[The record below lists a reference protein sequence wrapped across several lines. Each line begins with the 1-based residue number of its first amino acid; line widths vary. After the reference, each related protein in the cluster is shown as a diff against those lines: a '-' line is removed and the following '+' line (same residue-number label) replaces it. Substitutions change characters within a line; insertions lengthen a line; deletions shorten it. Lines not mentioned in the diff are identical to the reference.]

1 MCIYIYCIYI
11 YMYTMLHNAAY
22 SVQGW
27 VSIRNALTKT
37 SKPLAEHQET
47 MDPSNMVRTQ
57 ALMFKK

>member
-1 MCIYIYCIYI
+1 
-11 YMYTMLHNAAY
+11 MYTMLHNAAY